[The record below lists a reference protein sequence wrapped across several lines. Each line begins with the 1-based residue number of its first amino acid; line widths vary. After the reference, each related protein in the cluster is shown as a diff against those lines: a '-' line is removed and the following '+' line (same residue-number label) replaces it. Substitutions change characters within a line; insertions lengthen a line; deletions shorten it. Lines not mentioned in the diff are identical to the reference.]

1 MTPSGPPVCPPDPLL
16 PDQYALHGLRTSKT
30 DLILIDFFI
39 QNPFTTNRVSGGVIS
54 DFLEDWGPSSD
65 HAHARACSLKVD
77 AMIRSGHMFTALA
90 AAAAL
95 VLPGPGFTQSTRIS
109 VEIDQA
115 QRVQLRGPAG
125 SVIVGNPEIADVT
138 VVDSNT
144 LYITGKGY
152 GVTEIV
158 AVDTIGRTV
167 FQSEV
172 VVTDGAG
179 SGRVRIWRGAQATEM
194 ACAAS
199 CSPSVRN
206 TSGPAPATTP

>member
-1 MTPSGPPVCPPDPLL
+1 MTRS
-16 PDQYALHGLRTSKT
+16 
-30 DLILIDFFI
+30 
-39 QNPFTTNRVSGGVIS
+39 IS
-54 DFLEDWGPSSD
+54 S
-65 HAHARACSLKVD
+65 ARLVAV
-77 AMIRSGHMFTALA
+77 MA
-90 AAAAL
+90 AAAV
-95 VLPGPGFTQSTRIS
+95 VLSPAIGTAQSGS
-109 VEIDQA
+109 LNVGIDQA

-125 SVIVGNPEIADVT
+125 SVIVGNPAIADVT

-167 FQSEV
+167 FQSQI

-179 SGRVRIWRGAQATEM
+179 SGRVRIWRAGQATEM

-199 CSPSVRN
+199 CSPSVR
-206 TSGPAPATTP
+206 SGDANPPTP

>member
-1 MTPSGPPVCPPDPLL
+1 MTRSARLL
-16 PDQYALHGLRTSKT
+16 A
-30 DLILIDFFI
+30 
-39 QNPFTTNRVSGGVIS
+39 
-54 DFLEDWGPSSD
+54 
-65 HAHARACSLKVD
+65 
-77 AMIRSGHMFTALA
+77 ALA
-90 AAAAL
+90 SVAVLA
-95 VLPGPGFTQSTRIS
+95 LPGSGLAQSARIS

-158 AVDTIGRTV
+158 AVDSIGRTV

-172 VVTDGAG
+172 VVTAGSG

-199 CSPSVRN
+199 CSPSVRG
-206 TSGPAPATTP
+206 TSGPAPATAP